1 MPGFKNRISVQSS
14 SDQQLN
20 GLGMI
25 IQQYLEQ
32 NFEDFDY
39 KVEEGLK
46 LRGCITVEVEKGIST
61 TIHFHGS
68 TIQIENG
75 VARDPD
81 LYMSSSYLLLA
92 KMLTGQASPIWGILQ
107 RKIKIKIRPK
117 RLIQLFKIFQFLKVP
132 RELIVKS

>member
-1 MPGFKNRISVQSS
+1 MPDLKNRISVQSPP
-14 SDQQLN
+14 DKQLN
-20 GLGMI
+20 GLGMMM
-25 IQQYLEQ
+25 QQYLEQ

-46 LRGCITVEVEKGIST
+46 LRGCVTVEVEKEIST

-81 LYMSSSYLLLA
+81 LYMSSPYLLLA
-92 KMLTGQASPIWGILQ
+92 KTLTGQASPVWGIIQ
-107 RKIKIKIRPK
+107 RKIKIKTRPK
-117 RLIQLFKIFQFLKVP
+117 RLIQLFKIFRFLKVP